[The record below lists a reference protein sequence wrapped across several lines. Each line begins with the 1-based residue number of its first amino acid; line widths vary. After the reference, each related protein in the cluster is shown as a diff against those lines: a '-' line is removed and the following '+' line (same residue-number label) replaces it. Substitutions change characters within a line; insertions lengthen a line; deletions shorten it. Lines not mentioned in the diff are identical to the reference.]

1 MKRWKKMTYNTFE
14 VFKRNLFSKTK
25 KEREISQRINKLEKQ
40 VKNNKQK
47 FTYGKKVFKTRES
60 AQNYLDKIKSNRNVK
75 AREKFDEIQAKHE
88 LQRLDRQIKKGKK
101 LSSFETRLKKK
112 FPKGLLGKNQFYNQ
126 DVKISYKQLLTQIR
140 INNYSDIGGDIIA
153 LGWASG
159 NENIRYLGA
168 QIWELTKTGELS
180 QDDFITIQEKMNEK
194 SSHERLKP
202 EFLQDLETTLNTIL
216 DKQYVQDWT

>member
-1 MKRWKKMTYNTFE
+1 MAFNTFE

-25 KEREISQRINKLEKQ
+25 KQRVTSENIKRLEKQ
-40 VKNNKQK
+40 LKNNKNT
-47 FTYGKKVFKTRES
+47 FSFGGKKFKSRES
-60 AQNYLDKIKSNRNVK
+60 AQNYLDKIKASRETK

-112 FPKGLLGKNQFYNQ
+112 FPKGLLGKNKFYNQ
-126 DVKISYKQLLTQIR
+126 DLKISYKQLLTQIR
-140 INNYSDIGGDIIA
+140 INNYSDIGGELIA

-159 NENIRYLGA
+159 NEDIRYLGG
-168 QIWELTKTGELS
+168 QIYEFTKTGELS

-194 SSHERLKP
+194 SSRERLKP
-202 EFLQDLETTLNTIL
+202 EFLRDLEKTVETIL
-216 DKQYVQDWT
+216 DKQYTREWS

>member
-1 MKRWKKMTYNTFE
+1 MAYNTFE

-25 KEREISQRINKLEKQ
+25 KERTTTENIKRLEKQ
-40 VKNNKQK
+40 LKTNKNT
-47 FTYGKKVFKTRES
+47 FSFGGKKFKTKES
-60 AQNYLDKIKSNRNVK
+60 AQNYLNKIMLSRETK

-112 FPKGLLGKNQFYNQ
+112 FPKGLLGKNKFYKS
-126 DVKISYKQLLTQIR
+126 DVKITYSQLLTQLR

-159 NENIRYLGA
+159 DEDIRFLGG
-168 QIWELTKTGELS
+168 QIHELTKTGELS
-180 QDDFITIQEKMNEK
+180 QEDFIKIQEKMQEK
-194 SSHERLKP
+194 SSRERLKP
-202 EFLQDLETTLNTIL
+202 EFLQELEKTINTIL
-216 DKQYVQDWT
+216 NKTYAQDWT

>member
-1 MKRWKKMTYNTFE
+1 MAYNTFE

-25 KEREISQRINKLEKQ
+25 KERTTTENIKRLEKQ
-40 VKNNKQK
+40 LKTNKNT
-47 FTYGKKVFKTRES
+47 FSFGGKKFRSRES
-60 AQNYLDKIKSNRNVK
+60 AQNYLDKIKVSRETK

-88 LQRLDRQIKKGKK
+88 LRRLDRQIKKGKK

-112 FPKGLLGKNQFYNQ
+112 FPKGLLGKNKFYNQ
-126 DVKISYKQLLTQIR
+126 DVKVSYKQLLTQIR

-159 NENIRYLGA
+159 NEDIRYLGG

-180 QDDFITIQEKMNEK
+180 QDDFIKIQEKMNEK
-194 SSHERLKP
+194 SSRERLKP
-202 EFLQDLETTLNTIL
+202 EFLQDLEKTLNTIL
-216 DKQYVQDWT
+216 TKTYAQDWT

>member
-1 MKRWKKMTYNTFE
+1 MAYNTFE
-14 VFKRNLFSKTK
+14 AFKRNLFSKTK
-25 KEREISQRINKLEKQ
+25 KERTRTENIKRLEKQ
-40 VKNNKQK
+40 LKTNKNT
-47 FTYGKKVFKTRES
+47 FSFGGKKFKSRES
-60 AQNYLDKIKSNRNVK
+60 AQQYLDKIKVSRETK

-101 LSSFETRLKKK
+101 LTSFETRLKKK
-112 FPKGLLGKNQFYNQ
+112 FPKGLLGKNKFYNQ
-126 DVKISYKQLLTQIR
+126 DVKVSYRQLLTQIR

-159 NENIRYLGA
+159 NEDIRYLGG

-194 SSHERLKP
+194 SSRERLKP
-202 EFLQDLETTLNTIL
+202 EFLQDLEKILNTIL

>member
-1 MKRWKKMTYNTFE
+1 MAYNTYE
-14 VFKRNLFSKTK
+14 AFKRNLFSKTK
-25 KEREISQRINKLEKQ
+25 KERTTTENIKRLEKQ
-40 VKNNKQK
+40 LKNNKNT
-47 FTYGKKVFKTRES
+47 FYFGGKKFKSKES
-60 AQNYLDKIKSNRNVK
+60 AQRYLDKIKVSRETK

-112 FPKGLLGKNQFYNQ
+112 FPKGLLGKNKFYNQ

-140 INNYSDIGGDIIA
+140 INNYADIGGDIIA

-159 NENIRYLGA
+159 NEDIRYLGG

-180 QDDFITIQEKMNEK
+180 QDDFIKIQEKMNEK
-194 SSHERLKP
+194 SSRERLTP
-202 EFLQDLETTLNTIL
+202 EFLQDLEKTLNTIL

>member
-1 MKRWKKMTYNTFE
+1 MGYNTFE
-14 VFKRNLFSKTK
+14 AFKRNLFSKTK
-25 KEREISQRINKLEKQ
+25 KERTTTENIKRLEKQ
-40 VKNNKQK
+40 LKMNKNT
-47 FTYGKKVFKTRES
+47 FSFGGKKFKSRES
-60 AQNYLDKIKSNRNVK
+60 AQQYLDKIKVSRETK

-88 LQRLDRQIKKGKK
+88 LQRLDRQVRKGKK

-112 FPKGLLGKNQFYNQ
+112 FPKGLLGKNKFYTQ

-159 NENIRYLGA
+159 NEDIRYLGG

-180 QDDFITIQEKMNEK
+180 QDDFIKIQEKMNEK
-194 SSHERLKP
+194 SSRERLKP
-202 EFLQDLETTLNTIL
+202 EFLQDLEKTLNTIL
-216 DKQYVQDWT
+216 DKQYAQDWN